1 MKKNIFIFCLLIL
14 LVSCTYRRNMT
25 IDVTYGIHYPDT
37 TVVYNEQ
44 YKISVQFFTEE
55 GKTLTAND
63 FKPII
68 HSYEGT
74 NMIVVPHYTSI
85 GPRTTAPIHIISSN
99 VYLEN

>member
-1 MKKNIFIFCLLIL
+1 MKKIIFIFCLLIS

-37 TVVYNEQ
+37 TVICNDRYR
-44 YKISVQFFTEE
+44 ISIQFFTDE

-63 FKPII
+63 FKPQI

-74 NMIVVPHYTSI
+74 NMIAVPHYGSI
-85 GPRTTAPIHIISSN
+85 GPRTTAPIHIVSSN